1 MGRQLAKSTIE
12 RLRKRLDDEEARL
25 ESVIADYE
33 RVFEEA
39 RLAETAAE
47 HNADPNNADGG
58 SLAFELEMDLSVQE
72 NARELLKKVRH
83 AIGRMDRGVY
93 GTCEVT
99 GDPIPLA
106 RLEALPYATTV
117 VEWAHRV

>member
-1 MGRQLAKSTIE
+1 MGRQLAKSTME
-12 RLRKRLDDEEARL
+12 RLRKKLESEEARL
-25 ESVIADYE
+25 VSVIAEYE
-33 RVFEEA
+33 LVFEEA

-58 SLAFELEMDLSVQE
+58 SLAFELEMDLSVQQ
-72 NARELLKKVRH
+72 NAKELLKKVRH
-83 AIGRMDRGVY
+83 AIGRMERGVY

-99 GDPIPLA
+99 GEPIPVA

-117 VEWAHRV
+117 VEWAHRI

>member
-1 MGRQLAKSTIE
+1 MGRQLAKSTME
-12 RLRKRLDDEEARL
+12 RLRTKLESEEARL
-25 ESVIADYE
+25 ASVIAEYD

-58 SLAFELEMDLSVQE
+58 SLAFELEMDLSVQQ
-72 NARELLKKVRH
+72 NAKELLKKVRH

-93 GTCEVT
+93 GICEVT
-99 GDPIPLA
+99 GEPIPVA

-117 VEWAHRV
+117 VEWAHRT